1 MGSILAIHLIESPDY
16 DDFYANHLETDLIRP
31 IAQFCDIPFTAR
43 TVLSREYF
51 IKALDEIERKD
62 GCIPVLHF
70 AGHGN
75 VQGIGLSDGDLI
87 TWADFR
93 EMLIPVNER
102 VGGTLLACMSCCQG
116 LAAIRSAMSMKHDDP
131 YVAIIGT
138 AGKPTIAETSV
149 AYATFYHQLNTLFY
163 KFYKLIDEQQP
174 VSEDE
179 LSEGMQKIIKNMRAA
194 SLHRKWGWLETRH
207 VKAHIKKA
215 VLHIKESLESRRLG
229 RT

>member
-51 IKALDEIERKD
+51 IKALDEIEHKD

-87 TWADFR
+87 TWADLR

-116 LAAIRSAMSMKHDDP
+116 LAAIRSAMSMKHADP

-149 AYATFYHQLNTLFY
+149 AYATFYHQFN
-163 KFYKLIDEQQP
+163 KLYSPIYGQQP

-179 LSEGMQKIIKNMRAA
+179 LINEMKKIIKNMRDA
-194 SLHRKWGWLETRH
+194 SLHREWGWLEPRH
-207 VKAHIKKA
+207 IKAHITKA
-215 VLHIKESLESRRLG
+215 VLHIKESLESRRSG